1 MPDIREPYP
10 VKPVW
15 PTRPGKSVGEKR
27 TPKPNKDQEKERKN
41 QNNKKPQPDD
51 DGPHID
57 DYA

>member
-15 PTRPGKSVGEKR
+15 PTRPERRSGKRK
-27 TPKPNKDQEKERKN
+27 PKEQREKESDKGRKEQDQDEN
-41 QNNKKPQPDD
+41 LP
-51 DGPHID
+51 GGGSHID

>member
-15 PTRPGKSVGEKR
+15 PIRPGKGVGEKR
-27 TPKPNKDQEKERKN
+27 TPRRDKDQEEKQEK
-41 QNNKKPQPDD
+41 QQPPPDE